1 MSKFTTEVRFI
12 CETANGLTE
21 SQGFTSIQNILST
34 AAPTVFDFDF
44 PIFDENYRLPLE
56 IKILRHYYTREICEE
71 TVGLWKLRLADRLNM
86 IMPYYNK
93 LYESELLKFNPF
105 YDVDL
110 TTIHKKDFNGNEDT
124 RRDGTG
130 SEYGIDSKDKR
141 SSINGEVVEGVK
153 LTNISHDESE
163 NKDDISKNG
172 NRNTDTKTAAVNTR
186 TNNETIK
193 ANETHDDTNIGSTN
207 AINNSN
213 NTSSESH
220 DDTTIGSVENN
231 GSNSSITNTNNE
243 TVNIDTSDKWDL
255 YSDTPQGGIDGIENA
270 TSGIAGLGYLTNARN
285 NKDESL
291 NKSNGNGNTT
301 ASGEEKKNEESF
313 SKNDGSKS
321 TTNTQN
327 ENNTEENFSKTDGSK
342 NSISTTSGE
351 VTDEGIG
358 TNKVVDSNA
367 ENENRIG
374 TSEKSGFSK
383 ADKETIGNNNSTT
396 IDNVEGFNSVKR
408 ESKDNQTVDINNT
421 EEYVEHIVGK
431 QGIRS
436 YSKMLE
442 EFRSTFLNI
451 DKMIIDELSDLFFGL
466 WE

>member
-1 MSKFTTEVRFI
+1 MSKYTTEVRFI
-12 CETANGLTE
+12 CETANGLVD
-21 SQGFTSIQNILST
+21 SKGYTSIQDILET
-34 AAPTVFDFDF
+34 AAPAVFDFDF
-44 PIFDENYRLPLE
+44 PIFDESYRKPLE
-56 IKILRHYYTREICEE
+56 VKILRHYYTREISEE
-71 TVGLWKLRLADRLNM
+71 TVGLWKLRLADRMNI

-110 TTIHKKDFNGNEDT
+110 TTIHKKDFAGNQDT
-124 RRDGTG
+124 SRDGSG
-130 SEYGIDSKDKR
+130 SEYGFDTKDKK
-141 SSINGEVVEGVK
+141 SSTNGEVAEGVK
-153 LTNISHDESE
+153 LTNVTHDESE

-172 NRNTDTKTAAVNTR
+172 NRNTDTTSAVANTR
-186 TNNETIK
+186 TNNETVN
-193 ANETHDDTNIGSTN
+193 AN
-207 AINNSN
+207 
-213 NTSSESH
+213 ESH
-220 DDTTIGSVENN
+220 DDTTVGSIENN
-231 GSNSSITNTNNE
+231 GSSSSTTNNNNE
-243 TVNIDTSDKWDL
+243 SVNVDTSDKWDL

-270 TSGIAGLGYLTNARN
+270 ASGVAGLGYLTNARN
-285 NKDESL
+285 NKDETL
-291 NKSNGNGNTT
+291 IKSKGNANTT

-313 SKNDGSKS
+313 TKNDG
-321 TTNTQN
+321 TN
-327 ENNTEENFSKTDGSK
+327 

-351 VTDEGIG
+351 ITDEGIG
-358 TNKVVDSNA
+358 TNKVIDSNA

-383 ADKETIGNNNSTT
+383 SDKETIGSNNTT
-396 IDNVEGFNSVKR
+396 TTDSVEGFNSVKR
-408 ESKDNQTVDINNT
+408 ENKDKQTIDINNT

-436 YSKMLE
+436 YSKLLE